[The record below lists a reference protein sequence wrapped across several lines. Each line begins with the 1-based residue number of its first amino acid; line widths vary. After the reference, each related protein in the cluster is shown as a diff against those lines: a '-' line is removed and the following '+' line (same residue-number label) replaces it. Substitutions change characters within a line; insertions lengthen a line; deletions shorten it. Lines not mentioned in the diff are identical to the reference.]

1 MTGRKLTQLQ
11 TFSDLRHLDLV
22 ELSDLEFLRGA
33 AGQDRELV
41 QREFVLVI
49 ATGDEPST
57 GITQSSPKGRTA
69 VAEYVE
75 IRASHP

>member
-1 MTGRKLTQLQ
+1 LFSFKFCPDSRD
-11 TFSDLRHLDLV
+11 SDLF
-22 ELSDLEFLRGA
+22 ELRDLEFLRGA
-33 AGQDRELV
+33 SGQDGELV

-49 ATGDEPST
+49 AASDEAVHWNHA
-57 GITQSSPKGRTA
+57 IIAKGRTA